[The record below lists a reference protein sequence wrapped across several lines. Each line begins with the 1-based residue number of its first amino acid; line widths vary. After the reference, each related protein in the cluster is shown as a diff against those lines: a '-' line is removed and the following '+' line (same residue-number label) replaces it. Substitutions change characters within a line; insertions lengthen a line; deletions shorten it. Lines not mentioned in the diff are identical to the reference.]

1 MVFGNRDNDR
11 LYYLT
16 PSGLNYYDLKPGSN
30 PVVSENLYPYF
41 PNISF
46 GTGSKINIDFQGN
59 VWASS
64 SSQGVYVLQENT
76 SYWPNLEGFNSLN
89 SDLLSDEI
97 RDIDFDHKRN
107 LAYIATS
114 NGVSVLK
121 IPFGK
126 PKNDFKNVKIFPSPY
141 YVPSNNP
148 MIIDG
153 IIYES
158 SFKVMNLNGR
168 VIRDITS
175 GGISKDGQQLKW
187 DGRDSEGNYVSTGVY
202 LLMIYHQDGKNTIE
216 KITVINKS

>member
-1 MVFGNRDNDR
+1 M
-11 LYYLT
+11 
-16 PSGLNYYDLKPGSN
+16 KPGSN

-59 VWASS
+59 IWASS

-114 NGVSVLK
+114 K
-121 IPFGK
+121 
-126 PKNDFKNVKIFPSPY
+126 
-141 YVPSNNP
+141 
-148 MIIDG
+148 
-153 IIYES
+153 E
-158 SFKVMNLNGR
+158 
-168 VIRDITS
+168 
-175 GGISKDGQQLKW
+175 
-187 DGRDSEGNYVSTGVY
+187 
-202 LLMIYHQDGKNTIE
+202 
-216 KITVINKS
+216 